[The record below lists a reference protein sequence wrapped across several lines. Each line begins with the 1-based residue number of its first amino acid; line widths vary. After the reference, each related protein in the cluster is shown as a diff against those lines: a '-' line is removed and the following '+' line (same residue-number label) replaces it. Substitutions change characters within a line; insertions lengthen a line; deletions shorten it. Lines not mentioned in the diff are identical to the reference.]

1 MFICIFGFITGWGLT
16 RQVPEGGVT
25 DCLSWLH
32 PWLGPS
38 GGCSGDRQL

>member
-1 MFICIFGFITGWGLT
+1 MYIWVRHRAGTY
-16 RQVPEGGVT
+16 QPVPEGGVT

-38 GGCSGDRQL
+38 GGCSGDR